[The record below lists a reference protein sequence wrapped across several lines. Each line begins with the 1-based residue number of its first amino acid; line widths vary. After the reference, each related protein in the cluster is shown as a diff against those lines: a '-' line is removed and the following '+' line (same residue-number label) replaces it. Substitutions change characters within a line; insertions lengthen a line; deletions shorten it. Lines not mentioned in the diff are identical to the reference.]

1 MDTLLK
7 SIDDVKKY
15 VSVNKNIKWESLE
28 PYVKQADRKYI
39 KNLVGTII
47 YNDYVTA
54 TPTDAIELEV
64 HELLREASAN
74 LSWFIYMPLANVQVS
89 DHGIS
94 VNHSESSK
102 AAEWWQIR
110 DLRRSLLDAGLLA
123 IDEALKIM
131 EANTDTFITWTTTES
146 YTLFNELFVKR
157 TDTFHRWFGIAN
169 SRKTFLAL
177 KPYMLETH
185 HQYFTNILN
194 TATIATIQTGTTA
207 EHKQALEYL
216 QASQVHY
223 TVAKA
228 VESGAFILT
237 SSGMYQQFDELPG
250 YKTNPLNETQLSTL
264 KQERL
269 TAGEEYFKKAI
280 RLIKETPT
288 LFTDYKEES
297 KNTVVK
303 IKNTKSTLSF

>member
-1 MDTLLK
+1 MATLLK

-15 VSVNKNIKWESLE
+15 VSVNKNIKWDSLD

-39 KNLVGTII
+39 KNIVGAAI
-47 YNDYVTA
+47 YNDYATT
-54 TPTDAIELEV
+54 TPTNVTELQV
-64 HELLREASAN
+64 YELLREASAN

-89 DHGIS
+89 DSGIA
-94 VNHSESSK
+94 VIHSESSK

-123 IDEALKIM
+123 LDEALKIM
-131 EANTDTFITWTTTES
+131 EANLDTFITWSATES
-146 YTLFNELFVKR
+146 YTIFNELFVKR
-157 TDTFHRWFGIAN
+157 TDTFHRWFGISN

-185 HQYFTNILN
+185 HQYFTNVLN
-194 TATIATIQTGTTA
+194 DATIATIQTGTNA
-207 EHKQALEYL
+207 VQKQVLDFL

-228 VESGAFILT
+228 VESGAFLLT
-237 SSGMYQQFDELPG
+237 STGMYQQFEELPG
-250 YKTNPLNETQLSTL
+250 YKMNPLTEVQLSSL
-264 KQERL
+264 KQERI

-280 RLIKETPT
+280 RLMNANLN
-288 LFTDYKEES
+288 LFTNYIPKITT
-297 KNTVVK
+297 TVVK
-303 IKNTKSTLSF
+303 VKNTKSTLSF